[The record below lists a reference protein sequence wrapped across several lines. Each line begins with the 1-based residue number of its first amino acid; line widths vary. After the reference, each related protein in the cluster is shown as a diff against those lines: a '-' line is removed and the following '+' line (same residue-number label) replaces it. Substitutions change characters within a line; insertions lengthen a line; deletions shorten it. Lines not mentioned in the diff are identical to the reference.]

1 MDTEIETETETETK
15 SNLKTADK
23 KAYMREY
30 MRKRYNEN
38 KEKCRA
44 YKNSVKCKITHNLPA
59 EELKEYGMYLAD
71 IYRLRK
77 IKEKLPTDLFEK
89 IIQETYP

>member
-1 MDTEIETETETETK
+1 METETK
-15 SNLKTADK
+15 PALKTADK
-23 KAYMREY
+23 KVYMREY

-38 KEKCRA
+38 KEECRA
-44 YKNSVKCKITHNLPA
+44 YKNSVKCKITNNLPA

-71 IYRLRK
+71 IHRLRK

-89 IIQETYP
+89 VINENNIVATA

>member
-1 MDTEIETETETETK
+1 METEPK
-15 SNLKTADK
+15 SAFKTADK

-30 MRKRYNEN
+30 MRKRYSEN
-38 KEKCRA
+38 KEDCRA
-44 YKNSVKCKITHNLPA
+44 YKNSVKCKKTHNLPA
-59 EELKEYGMYLAD
+59 EELKEYGLYLAD

-89 IIQETYP
+89 VINEMNLVDTA

>member
-1 MDTEIETETETETK
+1 MDENNST
-15 SNLKTADK
+15 LKTADK
-23 KAYMREY
+23 RAYMREY

-38 KEKCRA
+38 KEECRA
-44 YKNSVKCKITHNLPA
+44 YKNSVKCKNAYNLPA

-71 IYRLRK
+71 IHRLRK

-89 IIQETYP
+89 VIQENNILATA

>member
-1 MDTEIETETETETK
+1 MEMQPETA
-15 SNLKTADK
+15 LKTADK

-38 KEKCRA
+38 KEECRA
-44 YKNSVKCKITHNLPA
+44 YKNSVKYRKNHNLPA

-71 IYRLRK
+71 IDRLRK
-77 IKEKLPTDLFEK
+77 IKEKLPADLFEK
-89 IIQETYP
+89 ICGECNQE

>member
-1 MDTEIETETETETK
+1 METETQTA
-15 SNLKTADK
+15 LKTADK

-38 KEKCRA
+38 KEECRA
-44 YKNSVKCKITHNLPA
+44 YKNSVKYRKNHNLPA

-71 IYRLRK
+71 IDRLRK

-89 IIQETYP
+89 ICGECDQE

>member
-1 MDTEIETETETETK
+1 M
-15 SNLKTADK
+15 KTADK
-23 KAYMREY
+23 KVYMREY

-38 KEKCRA
+38 KEECRA
-44 YKNSVKCKITHNLPA
+44 YKNSVKCKITNNLPA

-71 IYRLRK
+71 IHRLRK

-89 IIQETYP
+89 VINENNIVATA

>member
-1 MDTEIETETETETK
+1 METQTQPA
-15 SNLKTADK
+15 LKTADK
-23 KAYMREY
+23 RAYMREY
-30 MRKRYNEN
+30 MRKRYA
-38 KEKCRA
+38 EKTEECRA

-71 IYRLRK
+71 IHRLRK

-89 IIQETYP
+89 ICGECATH

>member
-1 MDTEIETETETETK
+1 METAQPT
-15 SNLKTADK
+15 LKTADK

-30 MRKRYNEN
+30 MRKRYA
-38 KEKCRA
+38 EKTEECRA

-71 IYRLRK
+71 IHRLRK

-89 IIQETYP
+89 ICGECITH